1 MLKNTLSWLLWPL
14 ARITRTLG
22 ARLMALWSFARL
34 SESLGY
40 PLHPSSVVLG
50 TVAVEGTAHIRIGR
64 NARIYPGVVLETQG
78 AGRIV
83 IGDNVVLSRGV
94 HIVAF
99 DAVTLGDDCMVG
111 EYASLR
117 DADHRRS
124 RVSMRDSGHDCAAI
138 VLGSNVWIGR
148 GACVLKGSDSPYPT
162 QDAFQACL
170 AWKPDVVIIVL
181 GTNDSK
187 EPNWK
192 HKATFVADYK
202 NLIAKFRAVKKDM
215 KIYVGLPTPAF
226 GSGYGI
232 RERVTAGE
240 IIPLLLQIAKDEK
253 AEVIDLHTALKD
265 SKGAFGD
272 GIHPSPHGAGLIAQA
287 VQKVLAP
294 AER

>member
-1 MLKNTLSWLLWPL
+1 MLKNTWSWLLWPL

-148 GACVLKGSDSPYPT
+148 GACVLKGVHIGENSIIGAHAVVT
-162 QDAFQACL
+162 R
-170 AWKPDVVIIVL
+170 DVAASSCAVGV
-181 GTNDSK
+181 
-187 EPNWK
+187 P
-192 HKATFVADYK
+192 A
-202 NLIAKFRAVKKDM
+202 RAQ
-215 KIYVGLPTPAF
+215 
-226 GSGYGI
+226 
-232 RERVTAGE
+232 
-240 IIPLLLQIAKDEK
+240 LLSFP
-253 AEVIDLHTALKD
+253 V
-265 SKGAFGD
+265 
-272 GIHPSPHGAGLIAQA
+272 
-287 VQKVLAP
+287 
-294 AER
+294 